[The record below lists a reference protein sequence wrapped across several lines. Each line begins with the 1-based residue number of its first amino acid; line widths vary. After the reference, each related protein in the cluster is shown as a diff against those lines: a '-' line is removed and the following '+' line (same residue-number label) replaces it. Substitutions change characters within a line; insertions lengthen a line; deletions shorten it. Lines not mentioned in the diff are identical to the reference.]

1 MPFQELTVFILATAR
16 AMGVFAA
23 PGWTGADVLP
33 MSLRAALSATIGLAL
48 TPGLLHAGVVAPATT
63 GALLGAVAWNL
74 VFGLSIGFAITLLWG
89 VVEMAGSVTELAV
102 GLNPS
107 GILGA
112 GGSPA
117 PTSLGQIYLLM
128 LALLFFGG
136 GGLEQ
141 WLRALGDSF
150 ATVSLTGGF
159 PDRPGLALVPLVGR
173 LLGVAVSLAA
183 PVLLSLFIV
192 NLTLAV
198 AGRLTGQNALY
209 MAALPAQL
217 ATALLA
223 LTITVA
229 LTMALEGRLLGGL
242 GGILV
247 PIRQVVA
254 P

>member
-1 MPFQELTVFILATAR
+1 VPLTELTVFILAAAR

-23 PGWTGADVLP
+23 PGWVGAEVLP

-48 TPGLLHAGVVAPATT
+48 TPGLLHAGGVLPATT
-63 GALLGAVAWNL
+63 GALVSAIAWNL
-74 VFGLSIGFAITLLWG
+74 AIGLSFGFAITLLWS
-89 VVEMAGSVTELAV
+89 VVEMAGTVTELAV

-112 GGSPA
+112 GGSPS

-141 WLRALGDSF
+141 WMRALGGSF

-159 PDRPGLALVPLVGR
+159 PARPGLALVPLVGR

-183 PVLLSLFIV
+183 PVILALLIV

-209 MAALPAQL
+209 MAALPAEL

-229 LTMALEGRLLGGL
+229 VTMALEGRLLGGL
-242 GGILV
+242 SSILV
-247 PIRQVVA
+247 PVRQVVA